1 MTPCVVSDSI
11 SQCAEAVRG
20 DDLVE
25 LAHVLHAGA
34 HHAGALDAVAVVGER
49 HGALHDHVADLCE
62 RLALLAHRERA
73 DRAHVAEAGVAGAVD
88 LVADLGAGVGHRIGV
103 GHRGHVGE
111 AAVGRGAGAG
121 LDGLL
126 VLEAGVA
133 EVHVHVHET
142 GNEVLAGGV
151 DDLGIGGRL
160 EALPHARDL
169 LAVDEHVADVVEAHL
184 GIDDMGRL
192 KQIRHCSLLP
202 EAGTSR
208 PCA

>member
-1 MTPCVVSDSI
+1 MTPC
-11 SQCAEAVRG
+11 
-20 DDLVE
+20 DDLVK

-34 HHAGALDAVAVVGER
+34 HHAGALDAVPVVGEGDR
-49 HGALHDHVADLCE
+49 ALHDHVTDLGE
-62 RLALLAHRERA
+62 RLALLADREGA
-73 DRAHVAEAGVAGAVD
+73 DRADVAEAGVAGAVD
-88 LVADLGAGVGHRIGV
+88 LVADLGAGVGHRVGV

-111 AAVGRGAGAG
+111 AAVGRRAGSG

-133 EVHVHVHET
+133 EVHVHVHEA
-142 GNEVLAGGV
+142 GHEVLAGGV
-151 DDLGIGGRL
+151 DDAGALGGL
-160 EALPHARDL
+160 EALPHRGDL
-169 LAVDEHVADVVEAHL
+169 VAVDEHVTDVVEAHL
-184 GIDDMGRL
+184 GVDDVGRL